1 MAMTIDG
8 GHRNGRR
15 SNVRL
20 AVVLAIVAVFF
31 YFSIFVLTD
40 S

>member
-1 MAMTIDG
+1 MSMTVDDD
-8 GHRNGRR
+8 RVARR

>member
-1 MAMTIDG
+1 MTVGDD
-8 GHRNGRR
+8 HRSERR

-20 AVVLAIVAVFF
+20 AVVLAIVAVMF

>member
-1 MAMTIDG
+1 MAMTVDG
-8 GHRNGRR
+8 EHRSGRR

-20 AVVLAIVAVFF
+20 AVVPAIVAVFF